1 MSQISAEFQTQYNAL
16 TRGAGLVDF
25 SDRTQIEFTGA
36 DRAKFLHNLCTNAV
50 RDLPAGRGCEAF
62 VLDVKGH
69 IVGHVFVFV
78 GPESIV
84 LETVPGQAENL
95 LAHFDRYLI
104 REDVQLHDRSIDW
117 AEILLSGP
125 NAAAILTNLGAK
137 VPENRLDHTPAEIAG
152 RQVWLRRVDLAS
164 PVGFLI
170 ACRRDDLPTVQNRLA
185 TDAVPCG
192 IDVFETARI
201 EACTPLYGRDITAE
215 NLPQEIDRDR
225 LAISFTKGCYLGQ
238 ETVAR
243 IDALGHVNRLLR
255 LVKFSGEAVPPAGTE
270 LRTADSDKPIGH
282 VTSSHW
288 SPKLDAPIALV
299 LIRRGHHQHG
309 EQILCQFGIAEVLV
323 PVPQ

>member
-1 MSQISAEFQTQYNAL
+1 MSTISAEFQSQYDAL
-16 TRGAGLVDF
+16 TRGAGVVDF

-78 GPESIV
+78 GPESVV
-84 LETVPGQAENL
+84 LETVPGQAEKL

-104 REDVQLHDRSIDW
+104 REDVQLHDRSTDW
-117 AEILLSGP
+117 AELLLSGP
-125 NAAAILTNLGAK
+125 NAATVLTNLGAK
-137 VPENRLDHTPAEIAG
+137 VPENRLDHNPAEIAG
-152 RQVWLRRVDLAS
+152 VQVWLRRVDLAG
-164 PVGFLI
+164 PDGFLI
-170 ACRRDDLPTVQNRLA
+170 ACRRDDFPAVQSRLSADA
-185 TDAVPCG
+185 TACG
-192 IDVFETARI
+192 MDVFETARI
-201 EACTPLYGRDITAE
+201 EAGTPLYGRDITAE

-255 LVKFSGEAVPPAGTE
+255 LVKFSGDVVPPVGTE
-270 LRTADSDKPIGH
+270 LQTADSDKPIGH
-282 VTSSHW
+282 VTSSCW
-288 SPKLDAPIALV
+288 SPRLNAPIAIA
-299 LIRRGHHQHG
+299 LIRRGHHEIGNQSKSH
-309 EQILCQFGIAEVLV
+309 FGIAEVV
-323 PVPQ
+323 